1 MNSRQSHIVVA
12 AAIIIA
18 ICAVFTAFNTFA
30 LVATAA
36 EQKGEE
42 AAKAQVSEQ
51 DEIVQVIGRVDGLGA
66 ESGFL
71 VTDGTRFKLV
81 AYNPGSMAS
90 TFTLCVSKI
99 PMLLKPPWPAWRRDS
114 GTCYAE

>member
-90 TFTLCVSKI
+90 TSEYRPQFIKLVK
-99 PMLLKPPWPAWRRDS
+99 LRS
-114 GTCYAE
+114 GETVIASIKLEQFR